1 MFFRAKLYTG
11 IVKDVQRQQQ
21 RKIQNTYALQQ
32 QIELGQQLQKNLER
46 EEQLLQQ
53 EQENL

>member
-1 MFFRAKLYTG
+1 MFFRAKLFSG
-11 IVKDVQRQQQ
+11 VVKDVQRQQQ

-46 EEQLLQQ
+46 DEQLLQQ
-53 EQENL
+53 EKGNS